1 MIPTPYNNMEYLL
14 WVGLTIITVSMLAV
28 FIASVVSK
36 SNERTYRR
44 MKNRTQRDRNERHI
58 AEIEAELKRIQERVL
73 QLETNR

>member
-1 MIPTPYNNMEYLL
+1 MEYML

-58 AEIEAELKRIQERVL
+58 VEIEAELKRIQERVSR
-73 QLETNR
+73 LES

>member
-1 MIPTPYNNMEYLL
+1 MEYML
-14 WVGLTIITVSMLAV
+14 WVGLTIITASMLSV

-58 AEIEAELKRIQERVL
+58 VEIEAELKRIQERVSR
-73 QLETNR
+73 LEN

>member
-1 MIPTPYNNMEYLL
+1 MEYML
-14 WVGLTIITVSMLAV
+14 WVGLTIITASMLSG

-58 AEIEAELKRIQERVL
+58 VEIEAELKRLQERVSR
-73 QLETNR
+73 LEN

>member
-1 MIPTPYNNMEYLL
+1 MEYML
-14 WVGLTIITVSMLAV
+14 WVGLTIITVSMLSV
-28 FIASVVSK
+28 FIANVVSK

-44 MKNRTQRDRNERHI
+44 MKNRTQRDTNERHI